1 MVNQP
6 NAVSNYYYF
15 CLYSVRIGLSTVEVV
30 AIVGS
35 PVVAVALILLLSTVL
50 LVCGLRRR
58 HVKRKGIMHIPVSV
72 VFTCMPISEAQS
84 CREDYIMTSD
94 NPVYASAVAS
104 RQAQKIDLYE
114 NNAYDVIK

>member
-1 MVNQP
+1 M
-6 NAVSNYYYF
+6 
-15 CLYSVRIGLSTVEVV
+15 IIIV
-30 AIVGS
+30 AS

-58 HVKRKGIMHIPVSV
+58 HIKRKGIMHYIPVSV
-72 VFTCMPISEAQS
+72 VFICQISEAQS
-84 CREDYIMTSD
+84 SREDYIMTSD

-114 NNAYDVIK
+114 NNAYGVIK